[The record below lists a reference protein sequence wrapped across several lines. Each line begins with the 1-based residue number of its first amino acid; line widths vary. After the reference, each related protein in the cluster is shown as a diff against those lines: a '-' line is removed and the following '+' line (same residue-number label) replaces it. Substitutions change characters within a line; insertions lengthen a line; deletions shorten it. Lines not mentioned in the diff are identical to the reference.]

1 MLYTLSICNFIY
13 QLHLNK
19 AVNRKERKED
29 SIQGLSLIS
38 FITASGELTD
48 PIGYLGL
55 GGGASDVLGPGD
67 LGRCLDTWSEEV
79 R

>member
-1 MLYTLSICNFIY
+1 MYTLSICNFIY

-19 AVNRKERKED
+19 ADNRRERKEG
-29 SIQGLSLIS
+29 STHGLSLI

-55 GGGASDVLGPGD
+55 GGGASDVLGPGN